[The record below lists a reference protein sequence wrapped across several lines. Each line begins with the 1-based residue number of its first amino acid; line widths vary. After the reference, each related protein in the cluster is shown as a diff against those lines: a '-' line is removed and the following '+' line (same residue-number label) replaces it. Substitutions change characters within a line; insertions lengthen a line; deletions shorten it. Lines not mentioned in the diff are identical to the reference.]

1 MKSRSPNVTKPGR
14 WVIGLVSLALSS
26 AASGC
31 VLGNDSDPPVLSTD
45 LFWDRSPQSGKFSN
59 GTCESAGVVWM
70 DWQLKDEDDRV
81 VVTSEDGGQECEDGF
96 DFVDVGPGNYKL
108 TVMGYD
114 DAEQQLWNGSC
125 DGLVLERFDVLYPCR
140 VERSDP

>member
-1 MKSRSPNVTKPGR
+1 MESRSPNVTKPGR
-14 WVIGLVSLALSS
+14 WVLGLLPLLLST

-45 LFWDRSPQSGKFSN
+45 LLWDRSPQSNKFAE

-70 DWQLKDEDDRV
+70 DWQLLDKDDH
-81 VVTSEDGGQECEDGF
+81 VVTTSDDKGQECKDGF
-96 DFVDVGPGNYKL
+96 DFVDVGPGEYKL

-114 DAEQQLWNGSC
+114 DAEQQLWTSTC
-125 DGLVLERFDVLYPCR
+125 DHLVVERFDVLYQCE